1 MEDSIGKR
9 IKTTRKNH
17 KMTQVQLADK
27 AFISESYLALIELD
41 KRHPS
46 TDVIIRLA
54 EVLNV
59 SSDYLLLG
67 DISQNDMTLFNEW
80 KAIMQG
86 RTADE
91 IVAAQNLLKCFFDNL
106 DSINLYK

>member
-9 IKTTRKNH
+9 IKTTRNKR
-17 KMTQVQLADK
+17 KMTQVQLARK
-27 AFISESYLALIELD
+27 AFISESYMALIELD

-46 TDVIIRLA
+46 TDVVIKLA

-67 DISQNDMTLFNEW
+67 EISRNDMTLFNEW
-80 KAIMQG
+80 KAIMKD

-91 IVAAQNLLKCFFDNL
+91 ILAAQNVLKCFFDNMDTL
-106 DSINLYK
+106 THIK